1 MNKVNLENSNYNR
14 KHDLRDLINAFDSA
28 TNKFESAA
36 KSVND
41 DVTRL
46 DSEIERKRLNIEKLE
61 DVERKLNI
69 KEEEL
74 DRLKDSTQTSI
85 QELENRKKNV
95 DYEDSDLQKMEIED
109 IESLIAIK
117 KNKISKIEAKIVTN
131 KEKIKTNVGNLSASR
146 RDLDKLLEE
155 KEISEDSLL
164 RTNDLLDVI
173 HDFSEDFAQRLQS
186 IVDKKYEI
194 GHPEEDKPKKE
205 DKEEPKKEEEK
216 KEEPSEEKT
225 EEAKDEKEESDKI
238 AITPNDDFEP
248 ISLAMPE
255 EEAPEE
261 KEEPKD
267 DDKEEALEE
276 EDKEEKDE
284 EEKPQ
289 DEIKEVEDAIEE
301 ADNIELDIDS
311 DIKDNLNIEEDEEE
325 KKDDAL
331 IKPSEEEE
339 DQNNDKMDVVTE
351 EPSKEVE
358 HIELKPEEKL
368 PDETPEQDKAEGEED
383 AKPWDVKPIGENKDE
398 KVSFLKGT
406 FDKEDISF
414 DDFIDQDKEMMEKDS
429 DRVAKNLM
437 ILKKHNIPLSYTKTQ
452 ANIYYDISP
461 QDLEDL
467 LNIITETQEKNGM
480 DFDIEYTYN
489 ILKEL
494 GKTDVDKLIDVY
506 NSEFMNINSKS
517 GIIGLLKK
525 TDPNIGDFSENRKA
539 NEKTLSQ
546 LGIRNIQDISDG
558 YPDFI
563 NLDHPLFESIID
575 LFDKDDLIEKLNTD
589 ISVIPQ
595 ILDYWKNN

>member
-14 KHDLRDLINAFDSA
+14 KHDLRELVNA
-28 TNKFESAA
+28 FESAKHRFENA
-36 KSVND
+36 VKSVND
-41 DVTRL
+41 DVARL
-46 DSEIERKRLNIEKLE
+46 DSDIERKRLNIEKLE
-61 DVERKLNI
+61 DVEKKLNF

-85 QELENRKKNV
+85 QELENHKKNV
-95 DYEDSDLQKMEIED
+95 DFEDSDLQKMEIED
-109 IESLIAIK
+109 IESLIEIK

-164 RTNDLLDVI
+164 RTNDLLAVI
-173 HDFSEDFAQRLQS
+173 NDFADDFAQKLQT
-186 IVDKKYEI
+186 IVDKKYEV
-194 GHPEEDKPKKE
+194 GHIEEE
-205 DKEEPKKEEEK
+205 ASEIKEEPQEEAEETKEEI
-216 KEEPSEEKT
+216 KEE
-225 EEAKDEKEESDKI
+225 KEQKDKI
-238 AITPNDDFEP
+238 EITPNDDFEP
-248 ISLAMPE
+248 ISLSMPE
-255 EEAPEE
+255 EEIKEEE
-261 KEEPKD
+261 KS
-267 DDKEEALEE
+267 
-276 EDKEEKDE
+276 EDKEE
-284 EEKPQ
+284 
-289 DEIKEVEDAIEE
+289 EIKEEEDSQEE
-301 ADNIELDIDS
+301 NSEDEKEEDTKEAEETPEASDEDIKIDIDS
-311 DIKDNLNIEEDEEE
+311 DIKDNLNIEEEVEEP
-325 KKDDAL
+325 KDDAL
-331 IKPSEEEE
+331 IKPSEDEETE
-339 DQNNDKMDVVTE
+339 ETSKMDIVTE
-351 EPSKEVE
+351 EASSEVE
-358 HIELKPEEKL
+358 HIELKPGEKL
-368 PDETPEQDKAEGEED
+368 PDETPEQDKETSEED

-437 ILKKHNIPLSYTKTQ
+437 ILKKHNIPLSYTKNQ

-467 LNIITETQEKNGM
+467 LNIITEPQEKNGM

-506 NSEFMNINSKS
+506 NTEFMNINSKS

-575 LFDKDDLIEKLNTD
+575 LFDKDDLIEKLNSD